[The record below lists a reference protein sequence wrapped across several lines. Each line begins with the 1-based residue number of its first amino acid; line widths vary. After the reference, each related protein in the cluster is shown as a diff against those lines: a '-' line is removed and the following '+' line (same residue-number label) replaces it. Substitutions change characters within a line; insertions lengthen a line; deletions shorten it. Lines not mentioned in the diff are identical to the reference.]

1 MSNFKIYAAVSVM
14 ALTTYLIRMLPITLF
29 KKRITNIYIRS
40 FLSYVPFTVLGA
52 MTFPAIFYATG
63 NTVSAGIGFIV
74 ALLLAWK
81 KKGLLTVSLAS
92 AAAVFLVE
100 QVLHLLSL

>member
-1 MSNFKIYAAVSVM
+1 M
-14 ALTTYLIRMLPITLF
+14 R
-29 KKRITNIYIRS
+29 R
-40 FLSYVPFTVLGA
+40 G
-52 MTFPAIFYATG
+52 IF
-63 NTVSAGIGFIV
+63 GFDIWFYGIV

>member
-1 MSNFKIYAAVSVM
+1 MSSFKIYAAVAVM
-14 ALTTYLIRMLPITLF
+14 AVTTYLIRMLPITLF

-63 NTVSAGIGFIV
+63 NTVSAGIGFAA
-74 ALLLAWK
+74 ALLLAWR

-92 AAAVFLVE
+92 AAAVFLAE
-100 QVLHLLSL
+100 QILRMLNF

>member
-1 MSNFKIYAAVSVM
+1 MSNAKVYAAVAVM
-14 ALTTYLIRMLPITLF
+14 AVTTYLIRMLPITLF

-63 NTVSAGIGFIV
+63 NLLSAIGGV
-74 ALLLAWK
+74 VAALLLAWK
-81 KKGLLTVSLAS
+81 GKGLLTVSLAS
-92 AAAVFLVE
+92 AATVFLIE
-100 QVLHLLSL
+100 QLLHFLPM